1 MIEKSTLQNQ
11 NTASFIYLFIYSSTF
26 LGRFSGQLLY
36 FYFIYLFYDNYFC
49 ILAGGGEEVERD
61 GSLSILHRETK
72 KKKTNKTN
80 TNRVK
85 Q

>member
-26 LGRFSGQLLY
+26 WEDFQVNC
-36 FYFIYLFYDNYFC
+36 FIFIYLFYDNYFC

-72 KKKTNKTN
+72 KKT
-80 TNRVK
+80 
-85 Q
+85 